1 MPFKKTLSFLIK
13 IVIVFLSLF
22 FIYHELIDQRN
33 SNSLDFSSIFLN
45 IKSKYLIILSVFC
58 MMFLNW
64 FIESYKWRFMIGKLE
79 QISLT
84 TSLRAIFSGIT
95 VSSFTPNRI
104 GEYGGRVF
112 CLESCNRI
120 QAVVITVLGSMA
132 QLLTT
137 LMFGSLAFCLLHDSI
152 NTKLFF
158 SLEFE
163 ISTNILLLIF
173 LINFLLLFL
182 FFKVSIFVDYF
193 DRFKYFSFLKKY
205 TSVLS
210 KFSSKELAFVF
221 FLSIIRYFVFS
232 LQFLILL
239 NVFDV
244 NISFYTSMLSIMLIF
259 LFMTLTPTVA
269 ITEIGVRGSV
279 ALLVLGIF
287 SNNIVGI
294 LSSTVVL
301 WIINLIIPA
310 IIGSLFIFNL
320 KFFRK

>member
-13 IVIVFLSLF
+13 IVIVFLSVF
-22 FIYHELIDQRN
+22 FIYNELIDQRN
-33 SNSLDFSSIFLN
+33 SNSVDFYSIFLN
-45 IKSKYLIILSVFC
+45 IQDKYLTLLGVFC

-64 FIESYKWRFMIGKLE
+64 FIESYKWRFMISKLE
-79 QISLT
+79 NISII
-84 TSLRAIFSGIT
+84 TSLRAVFSGIT

-137 LMFGSLAFCLLHDSI
+137 LIFGSAAFFLLHEPI
-152 NTKLFF
+152 NNKEL
-158 SLEFE
+158 LYLGFE
-163 ISTNILLLIF
+163 LSTNIFLLIF
-173 LINFLLLFL
+173 LINLLLL
-182 FFKVSIFVDYF
+182 LIFFKVSFFVEYF
-193 DRFKYFSFLKKY
+193 DRFRYLYFLKKY

-210 KFSSKELAFVF
+210 KFSNKELAFIF
-221 FLSIIRYFVFS
+221 LLSIIRYFVFS

-239 NVFDV
+239 NIFDV
-244 NISFYTSMLSIMLIF
+244 NVSFYISLLSIMLIF
-259 LFMTLTPTVA
+259 LFMTLTPTIA

-279 ALLVLGIF
+279 ALLVLGVF
-287 SNNIVGI
+287 SNNLVGI
-294 LSSTVVL
+294 LSSTVLL

>member
-1 MPFKKTLSFLIK
+1 
-13 IVIVFLSLF
+13 
-22 FIYHELIDQRN
+22 
-33 SNSLDFSSIFLN
+33 
-45 IKSKYLIILSVFC
+45 

-64 FIESYKWRFMIGKLE
+64 LIESYKWRFMISKLE
-79 QISLT
+79 KISIL

-137 LMFGSLAFCLLHDSI
+137 LTFGSLAFLLLHESI
-152 NTKLFF
+152 NSMDFF
-158 SLEFE
+158 SLDFE
-163 ISTNILLLIF
+163 ISNYILLLIF
-173 LINFLLLFL
+173 LINLLLLIF

-210 KFSSKELAFVF
+210 KFSNKELSFVF
-221 FLSIIRYFVFS
+221 LLSIIRYFVFS

-244 NISFYTSMLSIMLIF
+244 NISYYTSLLSIMLIF
-259 LFMTLTPTVA
+259 LFMTLTPTIA
-269 ITEIGVRGSV
+269 LTEIGVRGSI

-320 KFFRK
+320 NFFKK